1 MSNRDIEKVRIL
13 CDGADRLNDT
23 SMRLALLDVLI
34 EMRRAF
40 EEHREPRLTIR
51 QKAWAGLV

>member
-1 MSNRDIEKVRIL
+1 MINSDINRVRIL
-13 CDGADRLNDT
+13 CDGAARLNDT

-34 EMRRAF
+34 ELRRAF
-40 EEHREPRLTIR
+40 EEHREPKLTLR